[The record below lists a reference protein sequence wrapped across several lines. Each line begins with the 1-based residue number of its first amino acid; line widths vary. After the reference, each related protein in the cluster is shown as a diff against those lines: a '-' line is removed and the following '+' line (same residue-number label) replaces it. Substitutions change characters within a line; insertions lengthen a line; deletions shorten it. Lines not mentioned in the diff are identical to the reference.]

1 MTNNRARTGARV
13 ERHDD
18 ANAFMPDP
26 EGGPARIPDDLAEDL
41 AENFID
47 SATRGDDADDAKLD
61 AVVAEEIGGPF
72 LETSAVDEF
81 ANDADLANPPDAERE
96 ALPRPGA
103 GLVQAPPEPE
113 D

>member
-1 MTNNRARTGARV
+1 MAHNRARVGARIA
-13 ERHDD
+13 RHDD

-26 EGGPARIPDDLAEDL
+26 DGGPARIPDDLAEDL
-41 AENFID
+41 AEAFVD

-61 AVVAEEIGGPF
+61 GVVAEEIGGPF

-81 ANDADLANPPDAERE
+81 ANDTDGANPPDAERE
-96 ALPRPGA
+96 PLPRTGA
-103 GLVQAPPEPE
+103 GLVQAPNEPE

>member
-1 MTNNRARTGARV
+1 MGARV

-18 ANAFMPDP
+18 GNAFMPDP

-61 AVVAEEIGGPF
+61 AVVSEEIGGPF

-81 ANDADLANPPDAERE
+81 ANDTDEANPPDADRE

-103 GLVQAPPEPE
+103 GLVQPAPEPE